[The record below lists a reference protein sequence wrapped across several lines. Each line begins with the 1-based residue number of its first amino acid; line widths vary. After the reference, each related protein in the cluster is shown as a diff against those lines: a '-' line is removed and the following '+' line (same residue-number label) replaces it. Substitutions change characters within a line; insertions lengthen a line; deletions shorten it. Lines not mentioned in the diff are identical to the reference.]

1 MPVDRFVALK
11 QAKELSLNVDTDCDQ
26 YLSERLQL
34 LGEQLATVNCMAMAN
49 ALPDAIITNT
59 SGLKI
64 KPLDTAVPNAAQ
76 TLIDQGSSQKTD
88 NKAR

>member
-1 MPVDRFVALK
+1 
-11 QAKELSLNVDTDCDQ
+11 
-26 YLSERLQL
+26 
-34 LGEQLATVNCMAMAN
+34 MAN